1 MKTINSPNGKIVI
14 VIFSFLIS
22 LYLLS
27 ENSHPFLSCK
37 SENITVKKDSIVPW
51 QVPEISSIADNTEGA
66 EIKLGKSIFVD
77 TYRYIGPDVKDKSKR
92 FAGTNMDCQNCH
104 LKAGTQKNVFGLIGT
119 YTRYPEMDTRSGKI
133 INIQE
138 RINNC
143 LMRSMNGKAMP
154 EDSKEMKALVAY
166 IKWLSIYV
174 PKGTRTEE
182 QGIPKIQLLTRA
194 ADTSSG
200 RMVYLGKC
208 MTCHSED
215 GEGALNIP
223 GNIDVPADS
232 MKGYDYPPVFGEFSY
247 NEGAGMYKLL
257 TAASFIY
264 SKMPY
269 HYSELTVEESYDV
282 AAFINS
288 KSRPVF
294 KDAGKDYPD
303 LKNKP
308 IDSPFPP
315 YADSF
320 TQLQHKYGP
329 YGPMLKEGEKS
340 NMIKPE

>member
-1 MKTINSPNGKIVI
+1 MKTILTPNGKVVI
-14 VIFSFLIS
+14 IIFSFLVS
-22 LYLLS
+22 LFLIS

-37 SENITVKKDSIVPW
+37 SASNIVQKDSIVPW
-51 QVPEISSIADNTEGA
+51 QVPEISSLTDNAESTE
-66 EIKLGKSIFVD
+66 IRLGKSIFTD
-77 TYRYIGPDVKDKSKR
+77 TYRYIGPDVKDKQKR

-119 YTRYPEMDTRSGKI
+119 YTKYPEMDTRSGKI
-133 INIQE
+133 INLQE

-143 LMRSMNGKAMP
+143 LMRSMNGRAMP
-154 EDSKEMKALVAY
+154 EDSPEMKALTAY
-166 IKWLSIYV
+166 IKWLSTYV
-174 PKGTRTEE
+174 PKGTRTLE
-182 QGIPKIQLLTRA
+182 QGIPKIQLLSRA

-200 RMVYLGKC
+200 RIVYLGKC

-223 GNIDVPADS
+223 GNVDVPADS
-232 MKGYDYPPVFGEFSY
+232 VKGYDFPPVFGNNSY

-264 SKMPY
+264 SKMPF

-288 KSRPVF
+288 KPRPLF
-294 KDAGKDYPD
+294 KDVGKDYPD

-320 TQLQHKYGP
+320 TQSQHKYGP

-340 NMIKPE
+340 IMIKPE